1 MNYIYIEKVS
11 IICNL
16 TKNHHN
22 HIFQEQQRFYSTI
35 KYFSMK
41 RCTMRTF
48 YFDQYTLWNYLE
60 TISITNA
67 HLTRLSPVIFNRSLS
82 FSPVLYSI
90 KTLNLSHNSIRIID
104 KNFSHYFPSLEKLDF
119 SYNRLVLIRKKTF
132 INLVYLQE
140 LYLNNNNLKQIF
152 STTFPRQSLG
162 LINLN
167 SNRWHCS
174 CTNVLTLS
182 ISRPIPTCQSP
193 IQYKNHNVD
202 DIARQCFLRSKAII
216 LITTNIDEGQ
226 NLTCSLS
233 STVDTWKNRINKN
246 VTLVSAW
253 HIEQRRPISIEF
265 LYALSKNLEKYL
277 ICFDLNS
284 SQSESI
290 HTIIPLALKLSS
302 LNYTHQ
308 NKTFF
313 MPVTT
318 NPTFIIVKAERQ
330 LPDIFLWLLNASK
343 NVLPEH
349 IRTSDKQVLI
359 VWLILLT
366 IVLFILSILLY
377 FVYRQRQKAASYQ
390 INSHFH
396 RCDDDSLRH
405 PPLINL
411 KCACKTHKCLCQYH
425 RHIDSTMCLA
435 EIKSSKSVIV
445 SNPDSI
451 NTNTRPLLIK
461 PSELCHAKIKR
472 ISPIKQF
479 DKDYLAGQF
488 RTTVRLKSLPN

>member
-1 MNYIYIEKVS
+1 
-11 IICNL
+11 
-16 TKNHHN
+16 
-22 HIFQEQQRFYSTI
+22 
-35 KYFSMK
+35 
-41 RCTMRTF
+41 MRTF

-82 FSPVLYSI
+82 FSTVLYSI

-104 KNFSHYFPSLEKLDF
+104 KNFSHYFPSLEKLDL
-119 SYNRLVLIRKKTF
+119 SCNRLILIRKKTF

-140 LYLNNNNLKQIF
+140 LYLNNNNLRQIF
-152 STTFPRQSLG
+152 STTFPRQSLS

-182 ISRPIPTCQSP
+182 TSRPIPTCQTP

-226 NLTCSLS
+226 NLTCALS

-253 HIEQRRPISIEF
+253 HIEQRRPIAIEF
-265 LYALSKNLEKYL
+265 LYALSKKLEKYL

-290 HTIIPLALKLSS
+290 HTIIPLTLKLTS
-302 LNYTHQ
+302 LNHTHQ
-308 NKTFF
+308 SSTFS
-313 MPVTT
+313 MPVST
-318 NPTFIIVKAERQ
+318 NPTIIIVKAERQ
-330 LPDIFLWLLNASK
+330 LPDILLWLLNASK
-343 NVLPEH
+343 NVLPKH

-359 VWLILLT
+359 AWLILLN

-377 FVYRQRQKAASYQ
+377 FVYRQRQKTSSYQ
-390 INSHFH
+390 INSYSRRF
-396 RCDDDSLRH
+396 DDDSLRNS
-405 PPLINL
+405 PVINL
-411 KCACKTHKCLCQYH
+411 KCACKTHKCLCQYR
-425 RHIDSTMCLA
+425 RHTNSTMYLA
-435 EIKSSKSVIV
+435 EIKSSKSIIV
-445 SNPDSI
+445 SNLDSI
-451 NTNTRPLLIK
+451 NTNIRPLLIK
-461 PSELCHAKIKR
+461 PIELRHAKVKR
-472 ISPIKQF
+472 ISSIKQF
-479 DKDYLAGQF
+479 DRDYLAGQF
-488 RTTVRLKSLPN
+488 RTTVKLKPLPN